1 MARSLKQLEAR
12 LRALE
17 EWRESV
23 EGESTTVIGFQ
34 LEHEYEDPEIPETR
48 VDKKGKRQ

>member
-1 MARSLKQLEAR
+1 VARSLKQLEAR

-17 EWRESV
+17 KWRESV

-34 LEHEYEDPEIPETR
+34 LEHEYEDPEIPETW
-48 VDKKGKRQ
+48 VE